1 MKTLQNENFRMLG
14 HVCMSLD
21 PDSNA
26 FIESYLPKG
35 SRFMGSG
42 VDKKPLASED
52 VECVYTFMFR
62 TFSLKIFDRITC
74 SFQMNA

>member
-1 MKTLQNENFRMLG
+1 MKTLQNGNFRMLG

-52 VECVYTFMFR
+52 VECVYTFMCR
-62 TFSLKIFDRITC
+62 TFSLKIFDCITC
-74 SFQMNA
+74 SFQLNA